1 MDCFPHVQHQL
12 NHIETAKILTIEVSL
27 GRPRY
32 KVVVIIIGL
41 EESFILFLRQG
52 FVQPRLT

>member
-27 GRPRY
+27 GRPSY

-52 FVQPRLT
+52 LM